1 MGIKAIGATF
11 ARMCTA
17 AGYHVFDEAEYPS
30 LIRGGHNTHQVVAST
45 VAVHAGREKID
56 VLVALN
62 DETITRHIQELFP
75 KGGIVFDQARS
86 KIDLQTQ
93 RRDVTFYDVPLG
105 ELAAQYGGD
114 LMRNTVSLGATA
126 ALFDTDFRLLTE
138 ALKITFKGK
147 SVEVLK
153 QNALAAQSGYEYV
166 RKKYPQ
172 HVPWKLIRQPAESS
186 LTHRHLY
193 LTGNDALA
201 LGALRGGMSFYA
213 AYPMTP
219 TSALLEF
226 FAEHAPRFGLVV
238 KHAEDEIAVI
248 NMAIGASYTGVR
260 SMIATSGG
268 GFSLMVEALGLAAMT
283 ETPLVINLG
292 QRPGPATGLPTWT
305 EQGDLL
311 FALHA
316 AQGDFP
322 RFIVAPGDVEECFTE
337 TVRAFNLAQK
347 YEVPVIILTDKYI
360 AESHH
365 DTPEFSLEE
374 AAVMPPPA
382 FTPISSNA
390 PYERYNLHSAQSSI
404 RPLPGT
410 KGGIYVANSDEHDE
424 VGYSEEDATIRTAM
438 MQRRMRKLSDFEKEL
453 PQPVVE
459 GDSHA
464 HVNILCWG
472 STKGPV
478 RDAIRLLAEKKIAA
492 NFLNI
497 TWMYPF
503 PEAAVAEFVHN
514 AHHLVLVENNY
525 TGQFGSL
532 VQLHTGKKI
541 PYRLLKYSGRQFYPE
556 EIVRKIEEIVTH
568 A

>member
-45 VAVHAGREKID
+45 EAVHAGREKID

-62 DETITRHIQELFP
+62 DETITKHIGELFP
-75 KGGIVFDQARS
+75 KGGVVFDQARS
-86 KIDLQTQ
+86 KIDLSAQ
-93 RRDVTFYDVPLG
+93 RADITFYNVPLS
-105 ELAAQYGGD
+105 ELALESGGD
-114 LMRNTVSLGATA
+114 LMRNTVSLGASA

-147 SVEVLK
+147 SAQVLK
-153 QNALAAQSGYEYV
+153 QNALAAKSGYEYV
-166 RKKYPQ
+166 RNKYPQ
-172 HVPWKLIRQPAESS
+172 LIPWKLVRHLS
-186 LTHRHLY
+186 RKHLY
-193 LTGNDALA
+193 LSGNDALA

-226 FAEHAPRFGLVV
+226 FAGQAQRFGIVV

-248 NMAIGASYTGVR
+248 NMAIGASYAGARAMV
-260 SMIATSGG
+260 ATSGG
-268 GFSLMVEALGLAAMT
+268 GFSLMVEALGLAAIT

-316 AQGDFP
+316 AQGDFG
-322 RFIVAPGDVEECFTE
+322 RFIVAPGDINECFTE
-337 TVRAFNLAQK
+337 TVRAFNMAEK
-347 YEVPVIILTDKYI
+347 YEVPVIIMTDKYI

-365 DTPEFSLEE
+365 DTPEFSLE
-374 AAVMPPPA
+374 AASVERA
-382 FTPISSNA
+382 FAFAPRSSDE
-390 PYERYNLHSAQSSI
+390 PYERYSLHSAQKSVRS
-404 RPLPGT
+404 LPGT

-424 VGYSEEDATIRTAM
+424 VGYAAEETEIRIGM
-438 MQRRMRKLSDFEKEL
+438 MQRRLGKLSDFEQEL

-459 GDSHA
+459 GDSGA
-464 HVNILCWG
+464 EVNILCWG

-478 RDAIRLLAEKKIAA
+478 RDAIRLLAGRKIIA

-497 TWMYPF
+497 TWLHPF
-503 PEAAVAEFVHN
+503 PDARVAEFVHT
-514 AHHLVLVENNY
+514 ARHLVLVENNY

-532 VQLHTGKKI
+532 VQLYTGKKI

-556 EIVRKIEEIVTH
+556 EIVRKIEEIITH

>member
-62 DETITRHIQELFP
+62 DETVTRHIQELFP

-86 KIDLQTQ
+86 KINLQTQ
-93 RRDVTFYDVPLG
+93 RKDVTFYDVPLG

-172 HVPWKLIRQPAESS
+172 HVPWKLVHHATQK
-186 LTHRHLY
+186 HLY

-226 FAEHAPRFGLVV
+226 FAEHAPHFGLVV

-260 SMIATSGG
+260 AMIATSGG

-374 AAVMPPPA
+374 ASVMRPTA
-382 FTPISSNA
+382 FTPTSSNA
-390 PYERYNLHSAQSSI
+390 PYARYNLHSTQSSI

-424 VGYSEEDATIRTAM
+424 VGYSEEDAQIRTEM

-459 GDSHA
+459 GDPHA
-464 HVNILCWG
+464 QVNILCWG

-478 RDAIRLLAEKKIAA
+478 RDAICLLEEKKISA

-525 TGQFGSL
+525 SGQFGSL
-532 VQLHTGKKI
+532 VQLHSGKKI